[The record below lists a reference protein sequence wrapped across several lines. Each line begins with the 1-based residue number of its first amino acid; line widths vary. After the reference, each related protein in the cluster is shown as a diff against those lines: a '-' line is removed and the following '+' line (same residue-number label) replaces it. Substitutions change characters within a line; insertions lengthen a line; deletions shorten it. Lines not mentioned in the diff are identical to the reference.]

1 MLLRFSSG
9 SSCNGAGE
17 IRRYLGL
24 VVLNPVGLSCFP
36 KMASFSRDKFAS
48 SFSLKTME
56 LLSLITEPKN
66 SSDSTLCVIGGNM
79 CSLLCKLFARWEP
92 YYFYSLTTSLN
103 LYSFVA
109 LASKEGR
116 LRCFLRAD

>member
-1 MLLRFSSG
+1 MLLWFSSD

-36 KMASFSRDKFAS
+36 KMASLSRDRFAS

-56 LLSLITEPKN
+56 LFSFMTEPKN

-79 CSLLCKLFARWEP
+79 CSLLDRLLAR
-92 YYFYSLTTSLN
+92 
-103 LYSFVA
+103 
-109 LASKEGR
+109 
-116 LRCFLRAD
+116 